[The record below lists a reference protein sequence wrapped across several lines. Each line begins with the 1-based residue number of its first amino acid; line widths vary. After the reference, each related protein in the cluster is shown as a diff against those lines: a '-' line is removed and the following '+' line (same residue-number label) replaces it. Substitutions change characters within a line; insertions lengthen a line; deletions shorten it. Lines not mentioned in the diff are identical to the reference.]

1 MKTNKNLE
9 NLFQFMD
16 LAANKLGFTT
26 AKDIEANFEKI
37 VIEAQS
43 LMISSASKIIKM
55 SRALQTPKIK
65 AELLKN
71 KVRTIK

>member
-1 MKTNKNLE
+1 MKANKNLK
-9 NLFQFMD
+9 NLLQFMD

-26 AKDIEANFEKI
+26 EKEIEDNFEEI
-37 VIEAQS
+37 VIEAHS
-43 LMISSASKIIKM
+43 LMISAASKIIKM

-71 KVRTIK
+71 SVRTIK

>member
-1 MKTNKNLE
+1 MKANKNLE

-37 VIEAQS
+37 VLKAQS
-43 LMISSASKIIKM
+43 MMLSSANKIM
-55 SRALQTPKIK
+55 SSRSL
-65 AELLKN
+65 
-71 KVRTIK
+71 

>member
-1 MKTNKNLE
+1 MKANKNLE

-37 VIEAQS
+37 VLKAQS
-43 LMISSASKIIKM
+43 MMLTSAAKIMSSRS
-55 SRALQTPKIK
+55 L
-65 AELLKN
+65 
-71 KVRTIK
+71 